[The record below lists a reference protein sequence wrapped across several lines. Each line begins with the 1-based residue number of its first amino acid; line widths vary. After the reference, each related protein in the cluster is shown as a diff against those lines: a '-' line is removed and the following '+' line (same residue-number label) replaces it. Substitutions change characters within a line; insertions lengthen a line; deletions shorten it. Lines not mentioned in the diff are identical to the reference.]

1 MTVDPS
7 ELAILDARRGPRT
20 EGKRTGGS
28 AGFVFSYRRATRA
41 VSSRK
46 DGLGRP
52 VRLFERTDED
62 FGDTMFGGFFLVAAR
77 SACCSANSLLYVFV
91 AQTGLTREVL
101 CGGVCA
107 NACRVRLTGKWP
119 DRVRTKV
126 SQTAQRVSEM
136 AAWCLL
142 QRRTRDCQPRRGA
155 VVYRQVSWRR
165 VGLVE
170 DVGERVC

>member
-1 MTVDPS
+1 VTVDPS

-62 FGDTMFGGFFLVAAR
+62 FGDTMFGGIFLVAAR

-91 AQTGLTREVL
+91 AQTGLTRGPL
-101 CGGVCA
+101 
-107 NACRVRLTGKWP
+107 W
-119 DRVRTKV
+119 
-126 SQTAQRVSEM
+126 
-136 AAWCLL
+136 WCLCRRL
-142 QRRTRDCQPRRGA
+142 Q
-155 VVYRQVSWRR
+155 
-165 VGLVE
+165 
-170 DVGERVC
+170 GETDWKVARPGPHEGVADGPTSV